1 MADILLKLQYVNSM
15 WLSEAIWQDIS
26 WSTLAQL
33 MACRLTAP
41 SNCLN
46 QCRLTINGTLRH
58 TLDWNLNQNMQLFIR
73 ENAFEN
79 VGCKIAS
86 ILSTFE
92 YNNGILFFAG
102 SNSVNVFLG
111 LGLPWVI
118 KSIYA
123 YINDETVVVNTDNLV
138 SSVVIFSIVGTIC
151 IFLLLLRRRVRIRH
165 HDDVINESI
174 FHVTGPLWGN
184 SPVTGGCPSQRPVT
198 RSFDVYFDLRLN
210 KRLSKQSRRRWF
222 ETPSCSLW
230 RH

>member
-1 MADILLKLQYVNSM
+1 
-15 WLSEAIWQDIS
+15 
-26 WSTLAQL
+26 
-33 MACRLTAP
+33 
-41 SNCLN
+41 
-46 QCRLTINGTLRH
+46 
-58 TLDWNLNQNMQLFIR
+58 MQLFIR

-92 YNNGILFFAG
+92 YINGILFFAG

-151 IFLLLLRRRVRIRH
+151 IFLLLLRRRVRTHH
-165 HDDVINESI
+165 HDDVINENI
-174 FHVTGPLWGN
+174 FRVTGPLWGN
-184 SPVTGGCPSQRPVT
+184 PPVTGGFPSQRPVT

-210 KRLSKQSRRRWF
+210 KRLSKQSRRR
-222 ETPSCSLW
+222 
-230 RH
+230 